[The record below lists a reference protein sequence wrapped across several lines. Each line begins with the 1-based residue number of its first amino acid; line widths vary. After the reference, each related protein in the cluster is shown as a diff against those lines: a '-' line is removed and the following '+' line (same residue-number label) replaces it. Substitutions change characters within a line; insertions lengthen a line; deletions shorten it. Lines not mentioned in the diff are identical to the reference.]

1 VHITIRPYQHR
12 DLNAAAHLWFES
24 WRSTDLA
31 VAQLASETAMRERID
46 RELASGWSLYLAE
59 NEAGELLG
67 FLALKTETKCL
78 DQIFVAPRAQRQG
91 VGQALLDFSKQLMP
105 AGFWLRTAVDNIGAC
120 RFYERH
126 GFKLSETATHPTLGH
141 RTVIYSWPSSHP
153 ITAERFSSTDCLK
166 NTSGGAGKGPAGG
179 ITLVP
184 VGRL

>member
-1 VHITIRPYQHR
+1 VHITIRLYQHR
-12 DLNAAAHLWFES
+12 DLNTAAHLWFES

-67 FLALKTETKCL
+67 FLALKTQTKCL

-141 RTVIYSWPSSHP
+141 RTVIYSWP
-153 ITAERFSSTDCLK
+153 
-166 NTSGGAGKGPAGG
+166 
-179 ITLVP
+179 
-184 VGRL
+184 